1 VFLDDYS
8 SLDPMRVPW
17 REVRRHPDRFP
28 DWHIAKVS
36 SVRTVIGLDFAIHTG
51 ETRRIYLKR
60 SLQRD
65 KVKQLLARF
74 RATKE
79 WREFQLAQEFA
90 EAGVTVPQPVYYAE
104 GTDENGQPSVYYA
117 TIGFGSEWH
126 EAKSLFK
133 KTRQFGAEWQ
143 SLARFTRRL
152 HEKGVL
158 HGDYRSDHI
167 YLDEGSFAEGDDSA
181 WALMDLDGSRVG
193 KPVTPRERFRALTQL
208 TDSLLTSGMKREN
221 VEEFLRVYDPANT
234 QQLDS
239 RRIYKFALDKVK
251 RLRPR

>member
-1 VFLDDYS
+1 MYLALEPYRQDSRPPFTTRVFLDDYS

-117 TIGFGSEWH
+117 TIGFG
-126 EAKSLFK
+126 
-133 KTRQFGAEWQ
+133 
-143 SLARFTRRL
+143 
-152 HEKGVL
+152 
-158 HGDYRSDHI
+158 DYVGLKD
-167 YLDEGSFAEGDDSA
+167 ADDFPNIVRWRTAFSQRPSA
-181 WALMDLDGSRVG
+181 SA
-193 KPVTPRERFRALTQL
+193 
-208 TDSLLTSGMKREN
+208 
-221 VEEFLRVYDPANT
+221 
-234 QQLDS
+234 
-239 RRIYKFALDKVK
+239 
-251 RLRPR
+251 